1 MTLTKKDL
9 KLIIPF
15 ILFVIIGIS
24 GLYSVNY
31 ISESQTMEATFNYC
45 IIPTII
51 FALYYAYHSSFGYK
65 EVIVPIWKN
74 ILSFTV
80 MTIII
85 GMITF
90 ISFQGILIIIN
101 NNIGQ
106 QKEYLLS
113 GKIIKLDYPEEKKVG
128 NKYAIEIERKDEKDT
143 IKLNVPTNKYQKGE
157 NFEKSM
163 KIGFLKF
170 IYSEN

>member
-1 MTLTKKDL
+1 MTLTNKDL

-15 ILFVIIGIS
+15 ILFVIMGIC
-24 GLYSVNY
+24 GLHSVNY
-31 ISESQTMEATFNYC
+31 ISESQTMEATFNWC
-45 IIPTII
+45 IIPTIV
-51 FALYYAYHSSFGYK
+51 FALYYAYRSSFGYK

-85 GMITF
+85 GMVTF
-90 ISFQGILIIIN
+90 ISLQGILISIN

-113 GKIIKLDYPEEKKVG
+113 GKIIKLDYPEEKKIG
-128 NKYAIEIERKDEKDT
+128 NKYAIEIERKVEKDT
-143 IKLNVPTNKYQKGE
+143 IKLNVPHNNYQKGQ

-163 KIGFLKF
+163 KIGLLKF

>member
-1 MTLTKKDL
+1 M
-9 KLIIPF
+9 LIIPF
-15 ILFVIIGIS
+15 IVFVIIGIY

-51 FALYYAYHSSFGYK
+51 FALYYAYRSSFGYK
-65 EVIVPIWKN
+65 AVIVPIWKN

-85 GMITF
+85 GMVTF

-113 GKIIKLDYPEEKKVG
+113 GKIIKLDYPEKKKIG
-128 NKYAIEIERKDEKDT
+128 NKYAVEIERNVEKDT
-143 IKLNVPTNKYQKGE
+143 IKLNVSTNKYQKGQD
-157 NFEKSM
+157 FEKSM
-163 KIGFLKF
+163 KIGLLKF

>member
-9 KLIIPF
+9 ILIIPF
-15 ILFVIIGIS
+15 IVFVIIGIY

-31 ISESQTMEATFNYC
+31 ISESQTMEATFNWC
-45 IIPTII
+45 IVPTII
-51 FALYYAYHSSFGYK
+51 FALYYAYRSSFGYK

-85 GMITF
+85 GMVIF

-113 GKIIKLDYPEEKKVG
+113 GKIIKLDYPEKKKIG
-128 NKYAIEIERKDEKDT
+128 NKYAIVIKRKLEKDT
-143 IKLNVPTNKYQKGE
+143 IELNVPTNKYQKGQ

-163 KIGFLKF
+163 KIGCLKF
-170 IYSEN
+170 IYAEN